1 MGMMIRVG
9 SNLAKDSRIC
19 VLYLKNIRNNF
30 CQSIYEV
37 KMAEQ
42 YKPLDSSSSSCERAW
57 VQILFLTNS
66 VVSYMHDQGT
76 TLTSTDPFRNL

>member
-1 MGMMIRVG
+1 MFRVG
-9 SNLAKDSRIC
+9 SKLAKYSRIS

-42 YKPLDSSSSSCERAW
+42 YKPLDSSSSSCERQW
-57 VQILFLTNS
+57 VQIPFLTNS
-66 VVSYMHDQGT
+66 DV
-76 TLTSTDPFRNL
+76 P